1 MLNTDELAKGETFIL
16 KLKGAS
22 GEPVQ
27 WVETLHG
34 AVAKRWFDIYQTSD
48 WVALRLEAASVFH
61 NRVTDVEAERTR
73 KSARCIV
80 IKTDAVKENELA
92 PPPGTLA
99 A

>member
-1 MLNTDELAKGETFIL
+1 MLNTDELAHGEIFIL
-16 KLKGAS
+16 KLKDAS
-22 GEPVQ
+22 GMPIQ

-73 KSARCIV
+73 KSGRCIV

-92 PPPGTLA
+92 PPPGTHPA
-99 A
+99 